1 MPTHKRAD
9 AQIIPFP
16 TRRPTVKVDSRAMH
30 LHLVATQTGAGTSSW
45 PGADRT
51 VISRRISVPV
61 TLKERTTMYTVNL
74 GLSHAYA
81 ESRRQDMLLE
91 AERARRLDEVAR
103 AEPRRSAIA
112 ATVVAL
118 RRRVGTALVLAG
130 ERIAHGTGPAEPAA
144 DTVPS
149 IATLRCAR

>member
-1 MPTHKRAD
+1 MPTHERAD

-16 TRRPTVKVDSRAMH
+16 TRRPTVKGDSRAMH
-30 LHLVATQTGAGTSSW
+30 LHLVATRTGAGTSSR

-51 VISRRISVPV
+51 VIARRISGPV

-74 GLSHAYA
+74 GLSHVYA
-81 ESRRQDMLLE
+81 ESRRQDMLAE

-103 AEPRRSAIA
+103 AERRRSA
-112 ATVVAL
+112 VAPAVASL

-130 ERIAHGTGPAEPAA
+130 ERIARGAGSAEPAA
-144 DTVPS
+144 DTVPR